1 MSLCKA
7 GVCILTVLLLAASP
21 AADDSAREARAR
33 ALFEDGR
40 KAYETSI
47 YQTAYDSL
55 NEPALLYNIAS
66 ALQGL
71 KRPHDAAEALRSFLR
86 LQPQDPDRPEIEKR
100 IGNLEEEQRLLDSE
114 HRPTTPPVV
123 PVVNPIV
130 TAPVLTTTVPPPP
143 DKSASRRKV
152 VIAVVCS
159 IAAVIVA
166 GTAIGLGIGLSSSST
181 EPYTPAQIGPVP
193 GTK

>member
-1 MSLCKA
+1 MRTRA
-7 GVCILTVLLLAASP
+7 TARAVNT
-21 AADDSAREARAR
+21 ARERGLVIIDTAA
-33 ALFEDGR
+33 ATPGDGS
-40 KAYETSI
+40 TVDMI
-47 YQTAYDSL
+47 
-55 NEPALLYNIAS
+55 
-66 ALQGL
+66 
-71 KRPHDAAEALRSFLR
+71 AEALRSFLR